1 MHRIVLF
8 VLLMSCFGCAAS
20 KQLVRVQ
27 VMDTPAKPNNET
39 VTASYEIELK

>member
-20 KQLVRVQ
+20 KQVVRVQ
-27 VMDTPAKPNNET
+27 VTDTPARPNSES
-39 VTASYEIELK
+39 VTATYEVELR